1 MNSFMCFLFLFSW
14 MESIYIMCVCVCTEN
29 RTMIEDIDNEQK
41 QNETKIIMSEKE
53 KNLEKLNEM
62 MQIT

>member
-1 MNSFMCFLFLFSW
+1 
-14 MESIYIMCVCVCTEN
+14 MCVCVCTEN

>member
-14 MESIYIMCVCVCTEN
+14 MESIYTMCVCTEN

-53 KNLEKLNEM
+53 KKFGKIEWNDADNV
-62 MQIT
+62 T